1 MRAHAGLPPS
11 VRMTAISELTVAPH
25 RTAPADT
32 GDAIRRRWECVCGQS
47 YRISGVDRH
56 RIYRPSEAPSDAPVL
71 DGCCVR
77 CRRPLPGKHAHCLEC
92 L

>member
-11 VRMTAISELTVAPH
+11 VRMTAISELTVAPD
-25 RTAPADT
+25 RTAPTDT

-56 RIYRPSEAPSDAPVL
+56 RIYWPSEAPSDAPVL